1 MMFFFD
7 RCTSPRIARAIAA
20 LETTH
25 TIRHHDDD
33 GRFTTLTTDLE
44 WIDALA
50 ADELSW
56 AVVSGD
62 ARILRNKVER
72 AALKEAALTFFC
84 LTKAW
89 MSMGFNEQAWKFVKV
104 WPAIVESALHSKT
117 KIFEVAGGKALKVYP
132 LK

>member
-20 LETTH
+20 LETSH
-25 TIRHHDDD
+25 TVRHHDDD
-33 GRFTTLTTDLE
+33 ARFTNVTTDIE
-44 WIDALA
+44 WINTLG
-50 ADELSW
+50 ADDLSW
-56 AVVSGD
+56 VVISGD

-72 AALKEAALTFFC
+72 VALKEAGLTFFC

-104 WPAIVESALHSKT
+104 WPAIVESALHSKA
-117 KIFEVAGGKALKVYP
+117 KIFEVAGGKALKVDP
-132 LK
+132 LE